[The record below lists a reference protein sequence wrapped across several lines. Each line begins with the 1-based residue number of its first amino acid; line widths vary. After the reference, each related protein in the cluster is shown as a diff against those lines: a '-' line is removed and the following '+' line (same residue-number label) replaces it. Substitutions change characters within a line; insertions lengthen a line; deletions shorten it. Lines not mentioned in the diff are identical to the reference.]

1 MKRLIKLID
10 GLSNIAGAVS
20 AVMLCA
26 SLLMVIGEVVLRS
39 FFSKTLY
46 ITDEYT
52 GYLMAGITFFGLAY
66 CLKEKGHIRMTVM
79 HRFLKGRKRAWLD
92 TLTFSIGFALM
103 SIVTY
108 TTFNFFWEAVLYKT
122 QSMQISKT
130 YLAIPKSLLPLG
142 SFLFA
147 LQFLSEILKSMVQ
160 IRENDFPDLSREEE
174 LEQALEQEAGLEEA
188 PEGGAAQ

>member
-10 GLSNIAGAVS
+10 GLSNAAGAVS
-20 AVMLCA
+20 AVMLCL
-26 SLLMVIGEVVLRS
+26 SLLLVIGEVVLRS
-39 FFSKTLY
+39 FFSRTLY

-52 GYLMAGITFFGLAY
+52 GYLMAGITLFGLAY
-66 CLKEKGHIRMTVM
+66 SLKEKGHIRMTVM

-92 TLTFSIGFALM
+92 IFTFVIGFVLM

-142 SFLFA
+142 CFIFA
-147 LQFLSEILKSMVQ
+147 LQFLGEILKSLVQ
-160 IRENDFPDLSREEE
+160 IRENNFPDLSREEE
-174 LEQALEQEAGLEEA
+174 LEQEAGLEA
-188 PEGGAAQ
+188 GPEGGAVR